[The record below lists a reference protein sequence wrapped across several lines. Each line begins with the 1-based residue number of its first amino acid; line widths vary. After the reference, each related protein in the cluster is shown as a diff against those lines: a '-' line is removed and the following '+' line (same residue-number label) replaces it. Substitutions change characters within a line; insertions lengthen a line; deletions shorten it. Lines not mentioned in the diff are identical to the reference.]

1 MSTTTGPLPSKVQ
14 LVERARHLL
23 KKLDQEDMGY
33 SEYDAAWVA
42 RVPKRG
48 SPQREPA
55 FPTLLQTVRD
65 TQRADGGWGP
75 EQVDYVSSRILATL
89 ASVLALT
96 EFEGHQELDKAKRG
110 VAYVLEAWQRLD
122 KEPDLTIGFELVAYP
137 LTVDVFKR
145 VKKLAERWE
154 PQEQRRL
161 EQLPEL
167 EALQAQAKVLFDEK
181 LSGLPNK
188 VAYWSELS
196 LAFSLEFL
204 HDKLDAKEARQ
215 LLSRPSNTITSSV
228 AATAYYVIKS
238 GDEEAYKA
246 LEQLVGRG
254 NLENIS
260 YAVNTR
266 LWESIWT
273 LHNLH
278 VAGLTDELEKEC
290 RPHLHFI
297 HEQIGTHGLAWSTEV
312 AYGDSDDSAVAFK
325 VLHDF
330 QERYGINYEKLK
342 WSLLEQ
348 YEKPDG
354 FVGFLAERGPSVSA
368 NAHVLEAI
376 QHDGQLTAN
385 HPRGE
390 EWRDKAAQ
398 ILLRQRWSKG
408 YWTDKWQVS
417 PYYPT
422 SCAVKA
428 LLDWKPSSA
437 FRSIQWMRDTQ
448 RSDGGWG
455 WFERSSP
462 EETAYSL
469 HVLTMSQMKHLKF
482 QKELDAVKD
491 MRELDELT
499 VVKDLEKKTSERLER
514 DLHALKNLKALR
526 ALEAR
531 QEQKSFVSNLRPDD
545 RKAMEDLEKVLNPAA
560 PSPLWTKVRPHLPE
574 SCLTLLLLGLAAV
587 EIAALPLDD
596 LLRAFGQQNILIGG
610 VLTILARQ
618 VLMSRA
624 RVVLL
629 RMVLYVLGFKL
640 LRSWLTRHMLKY
652 RERLEYMRRW
662 KEPATHELLVKELDE
677 QKDLL
682 RRVRGAESLEAA
694 KQLLQSEYLAHLKVD
709 PGIIERGAAYLAQ
722 FDGTEPGDTHPK
734 LWIAKVLYRP
744 RNVVRAT
751 IIAAL
756 TMCVKVKELEAERPT
771 DSRKPTGAAA

>member
-1 MSTTTGPLPSKVQ
+1 MSDLTVNLPPRET
-14 LVERARHLL
+14 LLERAHTLL
-23 KKLDQEDMGY
+23 KGLDKEDMGY

-48 SPQREPA
+48 ATPPEPA
-55 FPTLLQTVRD
+55 FPGLLQTVRD

-96 EFEGHQELDKAKRG
+96 EFDGHRELDRAKRG
-110 VAYVLEAWQRLD
+110 VAYVLDAWRRLD
-122 KEPDLTIGFELVAYP
+122 QEPDLTIGFELVAYP
-137 LTVDVFKR
+137 LVVDVIKR
-145 VKKLAERWE
+145 VRELAEHWE
-154 PQEQRRL
+154 QEKQQQQT
-161 EQLPEL
+161 QLQEL
-167 EALQAQAKVLFDEK
+167 EELRTKAQVLFDEK
-181 LSGLPNK
+181 MSRVPQDII
-188 VAYWSELS
+188 YWPELS
-196 LAFSLEFL
+196 LAFSLECF
-204 HDKLDAKEARQ
+204 HDKLDLKQARG
-215 LLSRPSNTITSSV
+215 LLCQSNTITSSV
-228 AATAYYVIKS
+228 AATAYYVLKS
-238 GDEEAYKA
+238 GDEKAYAA
-246 LEQLVGRG
+246 LQQLVARG

-278 VAGLTDELEKEC
+278 VAGLTDALQKEC
-290 RPHLHFI
+290 RPHLDFI
-297 HEQIGTHGLAWSTEV
+297 HQQIGSHALAWSTEV

-330 QERYGINYEKLK
+330 KERYGTPYEKLN

-376 QHDGQLTAN
+376 QHDGHLTIH

-390 EWRDKAAQ
+390 EWRNKAAQ
-398 ILLRQRWSKG
+398 LLLRQRWSIG

-437 FRSIQWMRDTQ
+437 FRSLQWIQANQ

-455 WFERSSP
+455 WFARSSP
-462 EETAYSL
+462 EETAYAL
-469 HVLTMSQMKHLKF
+469 QVLAMSQLKYIKF

-491 MRELDELT
+491 MESLNQLES
-499 VVKDLEKKTSERLER
+499 VKDLRKRPEALER
-514 DLHALKNLKALR
+514 DLKALRHLQALETEKDPEAFKKTLEPDELKALEALAR
-526 ALEAR
+526 ALKPPQDKPSALR
-531 QEQKSFVSNLRPDD
+531 GLWNKLRLVMSTGLRSSKLQKVMMNG
-545 RKAMEDLEKVLNPAA
+545 VL
-560 PSPLWTKVRPHLPE
+560 LL
-574 SCLTLLLLGLAAV
+574 LTLLMGR
-587 EIAALPLDD
+587 
-596 LLRAFGQQNILIGG
+596 LRVAN
-610 VLTILARQ
+610 R
-618 VLMSRA
+618 
-624 RVVLL
+624 
-629 RMVLYVLGFKL
+629 
-640 LRSWLTRHMLKY
+640 MLKY
-652 RERLEYMRRW
+652 RERLDYMRRW
-662 KEPATHELLVKELDE
+662 KEPATHELLVHELDK
-677 QKDLL
+677 QTDLL
-682 RRVRGAESLEAA
+682 RRLGEARKLEDA

-709 PGIIERGAAYLAQ
+709 PDIIARGAAYLAQ

-756 TMCVKVKELEAERPT
+756 SMCAKAKELEAEK
-771 DSRKPTGAAA
+771 SKVAAA